1 MITVDLGA
9 IQESSSTSPEDQPL
23 DVLAMLYK
31 KADTPEELDVVTPVT
46 ESLSTSSSAA
56 PPQPI
61 TGMSVT
67 ELRYLLKEKHPE
79 KHAEIQ
85 KMKKAEL
92 IQALQ

>member
-9 IQESSSTSPEDQPL
+9 IQESSSTSPEHQPL

-31 KADTPEELDVVTPVT
+31 KTDTHEEPDVVAPVT
-46 ESLSTSSSAA
+46 ESFSTSSVAH
-56 PPQPI
+56 PQPF

-67 ELRYLLKEKHPE
+67 ELRNLLKEKHPE

>member
-1 MITVDLGA
+1 VPATTA
-9 IQESSSTSPEDQPL
+9 
-23 DVLAMLYK
+23 
-31 KADTPEELDVVTPVT
+31 
-46 ESLSTSSSAA
+46 AA
-56 PPQPI
+56 PATAAHSHF

-67 ELRYLLKEKHPE
+67 ELRYLLKEKHKDRPE

>member
-1 MITVDLGA
+1 
-9 IQESSSTSPEDQPL
+9 
-23 DVLAMLYK
+23 MLYK
-31 KADTPEELDVVTPVT
+31 NDTPEEPEPVTPAM
-46 ESLSTSSSAA
+46 SSATH
-56 PPQPI
+56 PPSM

-67 ELRYLLKEKHPE
+67 ELRFLLKEKHPE